1 MRARVPAIRQAM
13 GKHVRGRVGCTLD
26 GSDRAFGGRRR
37 GCDTLDGKSKVYK
50 KLFMLFR
57 KCFTLY
63 QPQTQSN
70 PRHHFSP
77 LLSFHIPPP
86 RPLVIRKYDKAEPL
100 SERALTIH
108 EEVLGSEHLDTA
120 YSLKSD
126 KEEPLHQHVSI
137 SENAVK
143 PEHPD
148 TADKYPPTHR
158 QSQRLISPVRV
169 LLLETSQKNLT
180 VLGIVEPAT

>member
-1 MRARVPAIRQAM
+1 MFHPLPAP
-13 GKHVRGRVGCTLD
+13 
-26 GSDRAFGGRRR
+26 
-37 GCDTLDGKSKVYK
+37 DTIESTPS
-50 KLFMLFR
+50 FFA
-57 KCFTLY
+57 
-63 QPQTQSN
+63 SA
-70 PRHHFSP
+70 
-77 LLSFHIPPP
+77 LSFHIPPP
-86 RPLVIRKYDKAEPL
+86 RPLVIQPL